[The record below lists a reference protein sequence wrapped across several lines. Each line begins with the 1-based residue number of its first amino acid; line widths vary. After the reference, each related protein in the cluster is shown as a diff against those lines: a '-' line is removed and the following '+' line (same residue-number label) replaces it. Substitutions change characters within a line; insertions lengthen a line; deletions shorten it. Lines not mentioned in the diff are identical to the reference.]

1 MSSRMILS
9 VMRVASDIKTLKWA
23 VTAHL
28 CQTDPQLPDDATTAE
43 ATTGAR
49 TATEWNEG
57 RKPFEGPSNTEPVL
71 FREAIREAQIR
82 INSSPDEPQSV
93 SSVLTRDR
101 SLRLDVEQAAPGLAR
116 SVLKPLIL

>member
-49 TATEWNEG
+49 TA
-57 RKPFEGPSNTEPVL
+57 K
-71 FREAIREAQIR
+71 AIRGTLQHRTRSIPGSHPGGA
-82 INSSPDEPQSV
+82 NPDKFKS
-93 SSVLTRDR
+93 
-101 SLRLDVEQAAPGLAR
+101 G
-116 SVLKPLIL
+116 

>member
-57 RKPFEGPSNTEPVL
+57 ESQSRDPPTQNPFYSGKPSGRRKSG
-71 FREAIREAQIR
+71 
-82 INSSPDEPQSV
+82 
-93 SSVLTRDR
+93 
-101 SLRLDVEQAAPGLAR
+101 
-116 SVLKPLIL
+116 